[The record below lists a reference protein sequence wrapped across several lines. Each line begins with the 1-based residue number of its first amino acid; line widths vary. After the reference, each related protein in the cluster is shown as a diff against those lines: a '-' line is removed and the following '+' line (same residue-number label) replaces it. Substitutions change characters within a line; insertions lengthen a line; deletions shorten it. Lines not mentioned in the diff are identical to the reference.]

1 MTFRFTFYNLFGWK
15 IKMASAFEKS
25 LKMPFFVWNRVY
37 FSFLEVDKYRY
48 GTFNGKMAIFLKTI
62 HSTLNRQAAWLVYIR
77 YIFSFTLSRLS
88 RRYFQYFHK
97 ITFFTEWLMPQNRY
111 RDIGVFFFERV
122 EKSGFKLLHTN
133 WQLRNLTPQGKG
145 FRVGLLEIGETA
157 TGMESCLF
165 FLLLALSFYWL
176 IWLPFLFPKPNV
188 YLVWLYQVESHV
200 QKSAQLGSFPV
211 FL

>member
-1 MTFRFTFYNLFGWK
+1 MSFRFTFYNLFGCK
-15 IKMASAFEKS
+15 IKMASAVKKS

-97 ITFFTEWLMPQNRY
+97 ITFFTEWLMPQNRK
-111 RDIGVFFFERV
+111 RDIGVFFFLKELKNQALNCCIQIDNYGIWHLK
-122 EKSGFKLLHTN
+122 EKVSELVFFK
-133 WQLRNLTPQGKG
+133 
-145 FRVGLLEIGETA
+145 
-157 TGMESCLF
+157 
-165 FLLLALSFYWL
+165 
-176 IWLPFLFPKPNV
+176 
-188 YLVWLYQVESHV
+188 
-200 QKSAQLGSFPV
+200 
-211 FL
+211 